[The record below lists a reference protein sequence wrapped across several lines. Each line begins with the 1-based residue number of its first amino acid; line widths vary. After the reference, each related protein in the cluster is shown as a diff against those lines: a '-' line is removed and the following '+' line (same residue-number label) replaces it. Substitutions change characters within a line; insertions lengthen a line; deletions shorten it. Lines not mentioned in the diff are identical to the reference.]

1 MSSTAINTPL
11 AAFGPQQAD
20 VKLLTTQAREP
31 LLKLLALAASLD
43 EHRSDAVIAQVQR
56 LSWLRVGLV
65 LLLLLALGFSVF
77 RPLERRNRDLLTR
90 LSVEHDAATQQAS
103 YAQALL
109 RVSALSESD
118 LPLAQ
123 VAHELMAIVGR
134 TLALDWAALGL
145 ITEQGSQLAGV
156 YAHPQL
162 PAATLAL
169 LGQPAQRGQGFL
181 WDVLQGGTSVY
192 VDDYAQLAQAQPAL
206 VAAGL
211 RSLAWVPLNT
221 LGQTQYVLGGLR
233 LSGEPWQAAD
243 RDLLDAAART
253 VTAAI
258 NRRLYLQDLQAEA
271 LTDVLTGLGNRRAF
285 ERDLRLAQSRAS
297 RQGHS
302 LAVMMLDLDGL
313 KAVND
318 QQGHERGDAL
328 LRGYGQALAGLF
340 RQSDQLYRL
349 GGDEFAALLPITVPE
364 HAAELLARVAGAATP
379 LHAQGFPGVGAS
391 VGMAIYP
398 SDGLEGAALV
408 RLADQRMYN
417 CKRLHKAAQRLPHW
431 KA

>member
-1 MSSTAINTPL
+1 MAAELVTVVRGRLTLRRTYWLTLLLIGVLSVASNVLLSLRVQDTVFTAELVNTYDPRGLSDLQAALTTFEAQHARLADSSSGLSTSGFSPDLQQQQQQRLSSTAINTPL
-11 AAFGPQQAD
+11 AAFGPQQPD

-271 LTDVLTGLGNRRAF
+271 LTDVLTGLGNRQATTGISCSRSPRPVVRA
-285 ERDLRLAQSRAS
+285 
-297 RQGHS
+297 
-302 LAVMMLDLDGL
+302 
-313 KAVND
+313 
-318 QQGHERGDAL
+318 
-328 LRGYGQALAGLF
+328 
-340 RQSDQLYRL
+340 
-349 GGDEFAALLPITVPE
+349 TVW
-364 HAAELLARVAGAATP
+364 R
-379 LHAQGFPGVGAS
+379 
-391 VGMAIYP
+391 
-398 SDGLEGAALV
+398 
-408 RLADQRMYN
+408 
-417 CKRLHKAAQRLPHW
+417 
-431 KA
+431 